1 MEARKEMIINT
12 CLNYFIFF
20 KGGEVQNTISVA
32 PDFFKQIAM
41 SSAVIQMARLL
52 SKSSNFDI
60 IIEF

>member
-20 KGGEVQNTISVA
+20 KGGEVQNVISVA

-41 SSAVIQMARLL
+41 SSAVM
-52 SKSSNFDI
+52 SNGQVAKQ
-60 IIEF
+60 EFKF